1 MTERQQQLLK
11 LLVDTYI
18 KTAEPVSSQFLAE
31 EGGFGVSSATIR
43 NELVALEERG
53 YVKAPHT
60 SAGRI
65 PTDKGYRFYIE
76 WFVKS
81 PQPTEHARRQ
91 LHAGFQ
97 ADSDHHLH
105 RLIRA
110 LSDLTHTAVVLS
122 NGPDESYATGISHLL
137 SHPEFRNFEMIS
149 LLGDMLDRRE
159 RWLKQLWK
167 RAGDEIIVLIGDEGP
182 FGEEIASMS
191 LVYRPTHDPGLI
203 SLIGPVRMNY
213 RQNLAVLQ
221 EVQRMLNDTA
231 YGKR

>member
-31 EGGFGVSSATIR
+31 QGGFGVSSATIR
-43 NELVALEERG
+43 NDLVALEERG

-81 PQPTEHARRQ
+81 PQPTERARKQ
-91 LHAGFQ
+91 LQAGWHEGE
-97 ADSDHHLH
+97 DRHLH
-105 RLIRA
+105 RLMRE
-110 LSDLTHTAVVLS
+110 LSDLTHTAVVIS

-137 SHPEFRNFEMIS
+137 LHPEFRDFEMIA
-149 LLGDMLDRRE
+149 LLGEMLDRRE

-167 RAGDEIIVLIGDEGP
+167 RVGDEIIVLIGDEGP
-182 FGEEIASMS
+182 FGDQIASMS
-191 LVYRPTHDPGLI
+191 LVYHPAHDPGLI
-203 SLIGPVRMNY
+203 SLIGPVRMDY
-213 RQNLAVLQ
+213 RRNLAILQ
-221 EVQRMLNDTA
+221 EVQRMLNKHV
-231 YGKR
+231 YG